1 MSGTNID
8 ISTITAV
15 LAFTVPAVGAF
26 IAFQQYRIARD
37 KRRSDL
43 YDRRI
48 KIFRATVEF
57 LYRSCYDEQPN
68 HEFINKFVL
77 DTAESEFLFGSE
89 IPSRLNELLI
99 EGYNRLQT
107 PEDDI
112 ALSNRSKDFTCIYEE
127 VVNSFRPYLELKE
140 R

>member
-1 MSGTNID
+1 MSGTNIG

-15 LAFTVPAVGAF
+15 LGLTVAAVGAF

-37 KRRSDL
+37 KRRNDL

-57 LYRSCYDEQPN
+57 LYSSCYDEQPN
-68 HEFINKFVL
+68 HEFINKFVR
-77 DTAESEFLFGSE
+77 DTAESEFLFGSA
-89 IPSRLNELLI
+89 IPRLLNKLLI
-99 EGYNRLQT
+99 EGYNRLLT
-107 PEDDI
+107 PEYDS
-112 ALSNRSKDFTCIYEE
+112 ALSNRSEDFTCSYKE
-127 VVNSFRPYLELKE
+127 VVDSFRPYLELKE